1 MKRYAKTAL
10 CITLTAAMLFTDTSI
25 TAFAQEERQQTE
37 ETITQEAPVMEETTE
52 PFSEERASDKES
64 TEKAF
69 TEEADAEGTFT
80 EEKNT
85 ESICTEEENTKST
98 FTENAS
104 DENTITNE
112 STEENVVEDSSI
124 EGNPT
129 EPAESLTEATETES
143 VSNEETMPEDGT
155 DINIEETEMASEI
168 ETETETEESVDKFT
182 FSGTD
187 LPHGEYKE
195 NGSNITWAIDE
206 NGKLTVEGTGNI
218 SGAGSDS
225 RSPWHEYRND
235 ILSAEINV
243 TGMTHAVNMFYG
255 CSHLKEVDLSGLETG
270 KMTKM
275 NEMFSGC
282 SELTGLDLS
291 KFDTSNVTDMY
302 RMFHNCSSLTQLDLS
317 SFNTSNVSDI
327 SGMFFGCSSLTQL
340 DLSGFN
346 TSNTTDMGSMF
357 SGCSSL
363 TSLDLSNLNTSNVT
377 NMNGIFSDC
386 SSLTSLDLSNLNTSK
401 ATNMSLMFFGCSSLE
416 TLDLSS
422 LNTSNAKYIRG
433 MFSGCKSLTSLDLS
447 KFDTS
452 NVIDMAGMFGSCSS
466 LTSLDIS
473 KLDTSKATGMGSMF
487 YDCSGLTSLDLSN
500 FDTSNVADMQG
511 MFYGCSSLTDLDIS
525 NFDTSSVVNMRTM
538 FSGCS
543 GLTSLDISNFDTSNA
558 TNMERMFDNCSGL
571 ESLNLSG
578 FDMSKMPPVEYIYF
592 FVDGCTKL
600 SKINTPRNVLLE
612 LSLPD
617 KESVWYDGI
626 GKQYKNL
633 PQKLPY
639 SILLTKGTAPEA
651 STGYIAVSK
660 KKMLYYVGDT
670 VKDDDLTVMYYAP
683 DTTVTVLN
691 IGDYTTNVSEIK
703 TSEEGAQSLTVS
715 YNGMTAEIKLRIS
728 KGLGGTYTENG
739 NNITWALDSDGNLT
753 VEGTGD
759 FAPKGR
765 KEDRAPWFRY
775 CTRIKSVKADIKG
788 MTDAGYMFNG
798 CVNLE
803 SVDLSGLDTGNV
815 TTTRG
820 MFQNCSN
827 LEYLDLSRFVT
838 DNVTSMESMFYK
850 CSGLKKLN
858 ISGFNTGKVT
868 DMGRMFSYCSSLTA
882 LDLSSFDT
890 GNVQTMWAMFHQCPS
905 LEQLNISGF
914 NTSKVRDMHAM
925 FGYCKSLTSLDLHG
939 FDTHNVI
946 AMDGLF
952 DGCKNLT
959 ELNVSSFNTEKVK
972 SMSSMFSGCESL
984 TEIDLSG
991 FDTHNV
997 GIEVDGGGMQ
1007 YLFSECRSLESL
1019 DLSSFDTRNVK
1030 NMFAMF
1036 RNCTNLKTLNI
1047 SSFNTVE
1054 VQDMSDMFNGCRSL
1068 TSLDLSSFD
1077 MGRVTTVANNFG
1089 GMLQNCDALSEVYT
1103 ARNLK
1108 LSVPLPSGEWQD
1120 MSGASYTNLPTELSY
1135 SILLAKDSKPEAGTE
1150 HITASKE
1157 KTVYYIGDTINT
1169 DDVTVRYY
1177 GKDGTVKILVS
1188 GFTTN
1193 ASDLPMDTAGTKT
1206 LVVTYQQSMTAKI
1219 QLTVLEK
1226 EVTDKKEVNIS
1237 GIKISD
1243 HTYNKKPA
1251 SYTGTAKV
1259 VLKTNN
1265 VDVTSSVKLTYTY
1278 SGTQMNGSTYA
1289 ASATAP
1295 VNAGNYKLTIAV
1307 AQDDKNYTGSVSY
1320 PFKITQAPLTI
1331 TARDIGVKIG
1341 ADLPKAEDYQ
1351 YSTTGLLGDD
1361 KLLKEPV
1368 LNCDITDTA
1377 QAGTYDITIT
1387 GADAGMNYSITYKNG
1402 TLTVNETGEITHYY
1416 TVIFNRN
1423 GHGTD
1428 TTSTGIKEGSLLEK
1442 PQDPQAEGYTFTG
1455 WYKDQSC
1462 TVLWDFAKD
1471 TIQSDTTVYAG
1482 WKANDDNKGDG
1493 DKDDDNKG
1501 DGDKDDDNKD
1511 DDNKDDNNDNYPA
1524 DKDDSAFADAER
1536 TPLSAVS
1543 AAIANISARVYDGT
1557 AYEPVIKV
1565 TANINGK
1572 NTTLTEGIDY
1582 RVLYKDHIKAG
1593 TATVTIKGNGI
1604 YKGSVSKTYTIS
1616 PRPVKKLKVITG
1628 SVAAAQ
1634 TGADTASLPVYV
1646 YDGAKRLSYNT
1657 DFTLTGYSAAGQTAQ
1672 VTVTG
1677 KGNYTGSMT
1686 AKLSLYNVASDK
1698 LINPSNVGEIQP
1710 VSYNAGKAVK
1720 PEPVVTAGGAK
1731 LVKNKDYKVQYQNNK
1746 NAGTAFV
1753 IVTGKGAYRG
1763 KVVVPFTIKA
1773 AQGTSGMTVKSISAK
1788 TYNGKYQRPAPS
1800 VTVSISGK
1808 NKKLV
1813 KNKDYTVTY
1822 KNNRHAGTAEVLITG
1837 KGNYAGMTAKTTFT
1851 IKPQNITKAALKG
1864 TQGNLTLIYS
1874 KGILKQGTD
1883 YEQPIYGEVK
1893 KNKIKVTIKGKGDFT
1908 GTMQKSVKVQ

>member
-1 MKRYAKTAL
+1 
-10 CITLTAAMLFTDTSI
+10 
-25 TAFAQEERQQTE
+25 
-37 ETITQEAPVMEETTE
+37 
-52 PFSEERASDKES
+52 
-64 TEKAF
+64 
-69 TEEADAEGTFT
+69 
-80 EEKNT
+80 
-85 ESICTEEENTKST
+85 
-98 FTENAS
+98 
-104 DENTITNE
+104 
-112 STEENVVEDSSI
+112 
-124 EGNPT
+124 
-129 EPAESLTEATETES
+129 
-143 VSNEETMPEDGT
+143 
-155 DINIEETEMASEI
+155 
-168 ETETETEESVDKFT
+168 
-182 FSGTD
+182 
-187 LPHGEYKE
+187 
-195 NGSNITWAIDE
+195 
-206 NGKLTVEGTGNI
+206 
-218 SGAGSDS
+218 
-225 RSPWHEYRND
+225 
-235 ILSAEINV
+235 
-243 TGMTHAVNMFYG
+243 
-255 CSHLKEVDLSGLETG
+255 
-270 KMTKM
+270 
-275 NEMFSGC
+275 
-282 SELTGLDLS
+282 
-291 KFDTSNVTDMY
+291 
-302 RMFHNCSSLTQLDLS
+302 
-317 SFNTSNVSDI
+317 
-327 SGMFFGCSSLTQL
+327 
-340 DLSGFN
+340 
-346 TSNTTDMGSMF
+346 
-357 SGCSSL
+357 
-363 TSLDLSNLNTSNVT
+363 
-377 NMNGIFSDC
+377 
-386 SSLTSLDLSNLNTSK
+386 
-401 ATNMSLMFFGCSSLE
+401 
-416 TLDLSS
+416 
-422 LNTSNAKYIRG
+422 
-433 MFSGCKSLTSLDLS
+433 
-447 KFDTS
+447 
-452 NVIDMAGMFGSCSS
+452 
-466 LTSLDIS
+466 
-473 KLDTSKATGMGSMF
+473 
-487 YDCSGLTSLDLSN
+487 
-500 FDTSNVADMQG
+500 
-511 MFYGCSSLTDLDIS
+511 
-525 NFDTSSVVNMRTM
+525 
-538 FSGCS
+538 
-543 GLTSLDISNFDTSNA
+543 
-558 TNMERMFDNCSGL
+558 
-571 ESLNLSG
+571 
-578 FDMSKMPPVEYIYF
+578 
-592 FVDGCTKL
+592 
-600 SKINTPRNVLLE
+600 
-612 LSLPD
+612 
-617 KESVWYDGI
+617 
-626 GKQYKNL
+626 
-633 PQKLPY
+633 
-639 SILLTKGTAPEA
+639 
-651 STGYIAVSK
+651 
-660 KKMLYYVGDT
+660 
-670 VKDDDLTVMYYAP
+670 
-683 DTTVTVLN
+683 
-691 IGDYTTNVSEIK
+691 
-703 TSEEGAQSLTVS
+703 
-715 YNGMTAEIKLRIS
+715 
-728 KGLGGTYTENG
+728 
-739 NNITWALDSDGNLT
+739 
-753 VEGTGD
+753 
-759 FAPKGR
+759 
-765 KEDRAPWFRY
+765 
-775 CTRIKSVKADIKG
+775 

-820 MFQNCSN
+820 MFQNCSS
-827 LEYLDLSRFVT
+827 LESLDLSRFVT
-838 DNVTSMESMFYK
+838 DNVTSMDSMFYG

-858 ISGFNTGKVT
+858 ISGFNTSKVT
-868 DMGRMFSYCSSLTA
+868 NMGRMFSECSSLIA

-890 GNVQTMWAMFHQCPS
+890 GNVRSMGAMFYRCLS

-914 NTSKVRDMHAM
+914 NTSKVNEMVSM
-925 FGYCKSLTSLDLHG
+925 FSYCKSLRSLDLHN
-939 FDTHNVI
+939 FDTHNVTG
-946 AMDGLF
+946 MGGLF
-952 DGCKNLT
+952 NGCESLT
-959 ELNVSSFNTEKVK
+959 ELNICSFNTEKVK
-972 SMSSMFSGCESL
+972 SMSSMFAGCVSL
-984 TEIDLSG
+984 KEIDLRG

-997 GIEVDGGGMQ
+997 EKDYGGMQ
-1007 YLFSECRSLESL
+1007 HMFSACSSLESL
-1019 DLSSFDTRNVK
+1019 DLSSFDTRNVED
-1030 NMFAMF
+1030 MSAMF
-1036 RNCTNLKTLNI
+1036 WNCTNLKTLNI
-1047 SSFNTVE
+1047 TNFNTVE
-1054 VQDMSDMFNGCRSL
+1054 VRDMSAMFNGCKSL

-1077 MGRVTTVANNFG
+1077 MGRVTTVADNYGN
-1089 GMLQNCDALSEVYT
+1089 MLQNCDALSEVYT

-1120 MSGASYTNLPTELSY
+1120 MSGESYTNLPTELSY

-1157 KTVYYIGDTINT
+1157 KNVYYIGDTINT

-1278 SGTQMNGSTYA
+1278 SGTQMDGSTYA

-1341 ADLPKAEDYQ
+1341 ADLPK
-1351 YSTTGLLGDD
+1351 
-1361 KLLKEPV
+1361 
-1368 LNCDITDTA
+1368 
-1377 QAGTYDITIT
+1377 
-1387 GADAGMNYSITYKNG
+1387 
-1402 TLTVNETGEITHYY
+1402 YY
-1416 TVIFNRN
+1416 TVTFNRN

-1482 WKANDDNKGDG
+1482 WKANDDNK
-1493 DKDDDNKG
+1493 
-1501 DGDKDDDNKD
+1501 
-1511 DDNKDDNNDNYPA
+1511 DDNNDQYPA
-1524 DKDDSAFADAER
+1524 DKDDSAFTDAER

-1543 AAIANISARVYDGT
+1543 AAIANIRARVYDGT
-1557 AYEPVIKV
+1557 AYEPTIRV

-1604 YKGSVSKTYTIS
+1604 YKGSISKTYTIS

-1634 TGADTASLPVYV
+1634 TGADAASLPVYV

-1698 LINPSNVGEIQP
+1698 LINPGNVGEIQP
-1710 VSYNAGKAVK
+1710 MSYNAGKAVK

-1788 TYNGKYQRPAPS
+1788 TYNGKYQRPVPS
-1800 VTVSISGK
+1800 VTVSIGGK

-1822 KNNRHAGTAEVLITG
+1822 KNNRHAGTAEVHITG
-1837 KGNYAGMTAKTTFT
+1837 KGNYAGMTAKATFT
-1851 IKPQNITKAALKG
+1851 IKPQNITKASLKG
-1864 TQGNLTLIYS
+1864 TQGNLSLTYS

-1908 GTMQKSVKVQ
+1908 GTMQKSVKLQ

>member
-1 MKRYAKTAL
+1 
-10 CITLTAAMLFTDTSI
+10 
-25 TAFAQEERQQTE
+25 
-37 ETITQEAPVMEETTE
+37 
-52 PFSEERASDKES
+52 
-64 TEKAF
+64 
-69 TEEADAEGTFT
+69 
-80 EEKNT
+80 
-85 ESICTEEENTKST
+85 
-98 FTENAS
+98 
-104 DENTITNE
+104 
-112 STEENVVEDSSI
+112 
-124 EGNPT
+124 
-129 EPAESLTEATETES
+129 
-143 VSNEETMPEDGT
+143 
-155 DINIEETEMASEI
+155 
-168 ETETETEESVDKFT
+168 
-182 FSGTD
+182 
-187 LPHGEYKE
+187 
-195 NGSNITWAIDE
+195 
-206 NGKLTVEGTGNI
+206 
-218 SGAGSDS
+218 
-225 RSPWHEYRND
+225 
-235 ILSAEINV
+235 
-243 TGMTHAVNMFYG
+243 
-255 CSHLKEVDLSGLETG
+255 
-270 KMTKM
+270 
-275 NEMFSGC
+275 MFSAC
-282 SELTGLDLS
+282 S
-291 KFDTSNVTDMY
+291 
-302 RMFHNCSSLTQLDLS
+302 
-317 SFNTSNVSDI
+317 
-327 SGMFFGCSSLTQL
+327 
-340 DLSGFN
+340 
-346 TSNTTDMGSMF
+346 
-357 SGCSSL
+357 
-363 TSLDLSNLNTSNVT
+363 
-377 NMNGIFSDC
+377 
-386 SSLTSLDLSNLNTSK
+386 
-401 ATNMSLMFFGCSSLE
+401 
-416 TLDLSS
+416 
-422 LNTSNAKYIRG
+422 
-433 MFSGCKSLTSLDLS
+433 
-447 KFDTS
+447 
-452 NVIDMAGMFGSCSS
+452 
-466 LTSLDIS
+466 
-473 KLDTSKATGMGSMF
+473 
-487 YDCSGLTSLDLSN
+487 
-500 FDTSNVADMQG
+500 
-511 MFYGCSSLTDLDIS
+511 
-525 NFDTSSVVNMRTM
+525 
-538 FSGCS
+538 
-543 GLTSLDISNFDTSNA
+543 
-558 TNMERMFDNCSGL
+558 
-571 ESLNLSG
+571 
-578 FDMSKMPPVEYIYF
+578 
-592 FVDGCTKL
+592 
-600 SKINTPRNVLLE
+600 
-612 LSLPD
+612 
-617 KESVWYDGI
+617 
-626 GKQYKNL
+626 
-633 PQKLPY
+633 
-639 SILLTKGTAPEA
+639 
-651 STGYIAVSK
+651 
-660 KKMLYYVGDT
+660 
-670 VKDDDLTVMYYAP
+670 
-683 DTTVTVLN
+683 
-691 IGDYTTNVSEIK
+691 
-703 TSEEGAQSLTVS
+703 
-715 YNGMTAEIKLRIS
+715 
-728 KGLGGTYTENG
+728 
-739 NNITWALDSDGNLT
+739 
-753 VEGTGD
+753 
-759 FAPKGR
+759 
-765 KEDRAPWFRY
+765 
-775 CTRIKSVKADIKG
+775 
-788 MTDAGYMFNG
+788 
-798 CVNLE
+798 
-803 SVDLSGLDTGNV
+803 
-815 TTTRG
+815 
-820 MFQNCSN
+820 
-827 LEYLDLSRFVT
+827 
-838 DNVTSMESMFYK
+838 
-850 CSGLKKLN
+850 
-858 ISGFNTGKVT
+858 
-868 DMGRMFSYCSSLTA
+868 
-882 LDLSSFDT
+882 
-890 GNVQTMWAMFHQCPS
+890 
-905 LEQLNISGF
+905 
-914 NTSKVRDMHAM
+914 
-925 FGYCKSLTSLDLHG
+925 
-939 FDTHNVI
+939 
-946 AMDGLF
+946 
-952 DGCKNLT
+952 
-959 ELNVSSFNTEKVK
+959 
-972 SMSSMFSGCESL
+972 
-984 TEIDLSG
+984 
-991 FDTHNV
+991 
-997 GIEVDGGGMQ
+997 
-1007 YLFSECRSLESL
+1007 SLESL
-1019 DLSSFDTRNVK
+1019 DLSSFDTRNVED
-1030 NMFAMF
+1030 MSAMF
-1036 RNCTNLKTLNI
+1036 WNCTNLKTLNI
-1047 SSFNTVE
+1047 TNFNTVE
-1054 VQDMSDMFNGCRSL
+1054 VRDMSAMFNGCKSL

-1077 MGRVTTVANNFG
+1077 MERVTTVANNFG

-1193 ASDLPMDTAGTKT
+1193 ASDLSMNTAGTKK
-1206 LVVTYQQSMTAKI
+1206 LVVTYQQSMKAEI

-1243 HTYNKKPA
+1243 RTYNKKPA

-1278 SGTQMNGSTYA
+1278 SGTQMDGSTYA

-1295 VNAGNYKLTIAV
+1295 INAGNYKLTIAV

-1331 TARDIGVKIG
+1331 TARDMGVKIG

-1402 TLTVNETGEITHYY
+1402 TLTVNETGESTKYY
-1416 TVIFNRN
+1416 TVTFNRN

-1511 DDNKDDNNDNYPA
+1511 DDNKDDNNDKYPA
-1524 DKDDSAFADAER
+1524 DKDDSAFTDAER

-1543 AAIANISARVYDGT
+1543 AAIANINARVYDGT
-1557 AYEPVIKV
+1557 AYEPTIKV

-1604 YKGSVSKTYTIS
+1604 YKGSISKTYTIS

-1634 TGADTASLPVYV
+1634 TGADAASLPVYV

-1677 KGNYTGSMT
+1677 KGNYTGSVT

-1698 LINPSNVGEIQP
+1698 LINPGNVGEIQP

-1720 PEPVVTAGGAK
+1720 PEPVVTAGGAR

-1753 IVTGKGAYRG
+1753 IVTGKGAYKG

-1800 VTVSISGK
+1800 VTVSIGGK

-1822 KNNRHAGTAEVLITG
+1822 KNNRHAGTAEVIVTG

-1851 IKPQNITKAALKG
+1851 IKPQNITKASLKG
-1864 TQGNLTLIYS
+1864 TQGNLTLTYS

>member
-25 TAFAQEERQQTE
+25 TAFAQEETQQTE
-37 ETITQEAPVMEETTE
+37 EAITQEAPVMEETTE

-143 VSNEETMPEDGT
+143 VSNEQTMPEDGT

-452 NVIDMAGMFGSCSS
+452 NVIDMAGMFGNCSS

-500 FDTSNVADMQG
+500 FDTSNVANMQG
-511 MFYGCSSLTDLDIS
+511 MFEGCSSLTDLDIS
-525 NFDTSSVVNMRTM
+525 NFDTSSVVNMHTM
-538 FSGCS
+538 FRDCS
-543 GLTSLDISNFDTSNA
+543 GLTSLDLSNFDTSSV

-578 FDMSKMPPVEYIYF
+578 FDMRKILPTEYIYF
-592 FVDGCTKL
+592 FMNGCSKL
-600 SKINTPRNVLLE
+600 SKINTPRNVLRE

-617 KESVWYDGI
+617 KESIWYDGI
-626 GKQYKNL
+626 GNQYEKLPQNL
-633 PQKLPY
+633 PH

-660 KKMLYYVGDT
+660 KKTLYYVGDT
-670 VKDDDLTVMYYAP
+670 VKDDDLTVVYYAP
-683 DTTVTVLN
+683 DVAVTVLN
-691 IGDYTTNVSEIK
+691 AGDYTTNVSEIK
-703 TSEEGAQSLTVS
+703 TTKEGAQSLTVS

-728 KGLGGTYTENG
+728 KGLGGIYTENG

-759 FAPKGR
+759 FAPKGS
-765 KEDRAPWFRY
+765 KEDRAPWFQYR
-775 CTRIKSVKADIKG
+775 TRIKSVKADIKG

-820 MFQNCSN
+820 MFQNCSS
-827 LEYLDLSRFVT
+827 LESLDLSRFVT
-838 DNVTSMESMFYK
+838 DNVTSMDSMFYG

-858 ISGFNTGKVT
+858 ISGFNTSKVT
-868 DMGRMFSYCSSLTA
+868 NMGRMFSECSSLIA

-890 GNVQTMWAMFHQCPS
+890 GNVRSMGAMFYRCLS

-914 NTSKVRDMHAM
+914 NTSKVNEMVSM
-925 FGYCKSLTSLDLHG
+925 FSYCKSLRSLDLHN
-939 FDTHNVI
+939 FNTHNVTG
-946 AMDGLF
+946 MGGLF
-952 DGCKNLT
+952 NGCESLT
-959 ELNVSSFNTEKVK
+959 ELNISSFNTEKVK
-972 SMSSMFSGCESL
+972 SMSSMFAGCVSL
-984 TEIDLSG
+984 KEIDLRG

-997 GIEVDGGGMQ
+997 EKDYGGMQ
-1007 YLFSECRSLESL
+1007 HMFSACSSLESL
-1019 DLSSFDTRNVK
+1019 DLSSFDTRNVED
-1030 NMFAMF
+1030 MSAMF
-1036 RNCTNLKTLNI
+1036 WNCTNLKTLNI
-1047 SSFNTVE
+1047 TNFNTVE
-1054 VQDMSDMFNGCRSL
+1054 VRDMSAMFNGCKSL

-1077 MGRVTTVANNFG
+1077 MGRVTTVADNYGN
-1089 GMLQNCDALSEVYT
+1089 MLQNCDALSEVYT

-1511 DDNKDDNNDNYPA
+1511 DDNKDDNNDKYPA

-1543 AAIANISARVYDGT
+1543 AAIANINARVYDGT
-1557 AYEPVIKV
+1557 AYEPTIKV

-1604 YKGSVSKTYTIS
+1604 YKGSISKTYTIS

-1634 TGADTASLPVYV
+1634 TGADAASLPVYV

-1677 KGNYTGSMT
+1677 KGNYTGSVT

-1698 LINPSNVGEIQP
+1698 LINPGNVGEIQP

-1720 PEPVVTAGGAK
+1720 PEPVVTAGGAR

-1753 IVTGKGAYRG
+1753 IVTGKGAYKG

-1800 VTVSISGK
+1800 VTVSIGGK

-1822 KNNRHAGTAEVLITG
+1822 KNNRHAGTAEVIVTG

-1851 IKPQNITKAALKG
+1851 IKPQNITKASLKG
-1864 TQGNLTLIYS
+1864 TQGNLTLTYS

>member
-37 ETITQEAPVMEETTE
+37 ETWQEADAEETAFEETNSSTEEAITQEAPVMEETTK
-52 PFSEERASDKES
+52 PSSEERASDKES

-195 NGSNITWAIDE
+195 NGSNITWAIDA

-218 SGAGSDS
+218 SDAGSDS

-255 CSHLKEVDLSGLETG
+255 CSHLKEVDLSGLKTG
-270 KMTKM
+270 KMIKM

-282 SELTGLDLS
+282 NELTGLDLS
-291 KFDTSNVTDMY
+291 DFDTSNVIDMY
-302 RMFHNCSSLTQLDLS
+302 RMFHNCSSLTQLDLNG
-317 SFNTSNVSDI
+317 FDTGNVTSMT
-327 SGMFFGCSSLTQL
+327 G
-340 DLSGFN
+340 
-346 TSNTTDMGSMF
+346 MF

-363 TSLDLSNLNTSNVT
+363 TNLNVSSFNTSNVT
-377 NMNGIFSDC
+377 SMSSMFQNC
-386 SSLTSLDLSNLNTSK
+386 SSLTNLNVRDFNTSKVTSMAQMFWNCGSLSSLNLSNFHTDKVTDMGRMFQGCSYLTDLDLSNFDTNK
-401 ATNMSLMFFGCSSLE
+401 VTNM
-416 TLDLSS
+416 
-422 LNTSNAKYIRG
+422 RG
-433 MFSGCKSLTSLDLS
+433 MFGGCSVLS
-447 KFDTS
+447 
-452 NVIDMAGMFGSCSS
+452 N
-466 LTSLDIS
+466 LDIS
-473 KLDTSKATGMGSMF
+473 NFNTFNSTDMGGMFDG
-487 YDCSGLTSLDLSN
+487 CSGLTSLDLSN
-500 FDTSNVADMQG
+500 FDTSNVANMQG
-511 MFYGCSSLTDLDIS
+511 MFEGCSSLTDLDIS
-525 NFDTSSVVNMRTM
+525 NFDTSSVVNMHTM
-538 FSGCS
+538 FRDCS
-543 GLTSLDISNFDTSNA
+543 GLTSLDLSNFDTSSV

-578 FDMSKMPPVEYIYF
+578 FDMRKILPTEYIYF
-592 FVDGCTKL
+592 FMNGCSKL
-600 SKINTPRNVLLE
+600 SKINTPRNVLRE

-617 KESVWYDGI
+617 KESIWYDGI
-626 GKQYKNL
+626 GNQYEKLPQNL
-633 PQKLPY
+633 PH
-639 SILLTKGTAPEA
+639 SILLTKGTAPET

-660 KKMLYYVGDT
+660 KKTLYYVGDT
-670 VKDDDLTVMYYAP
+670 VKDEDLTVVYYAP
-683 DTTVTVLN
+683 DAAVTVLN
-691 IGDYTTNVSEIK
+691 AGDYTTNVSEIK
-703 TSEEGAQSLTVS
+703 TTKEGAQSLTVS

-728 KGLGGTYTENG
+728 KGLGGIYTENG

-759 FAPKGR
+759 FAPKGS
-765 KEDRAPWFRY
+765 KEDRAPWFQYR
-775 CTRIKSVKADIKG
+775 TRIKSVKADIKG

-1007 YLFSECRSLESL
+1007 YLFSECSSLESL

-1077 MGRVTTVANNFG
+1077 MGRVTTVANTFG

-1103 ARNLK
+1103 ARNLN

-1193 ASDLPMDTAGTKT
+1193 ASDLSMNTAGTKT
-1206 LVVTYQQSMTAKI
+1206 LVVTYQQSMKAEI

-1243 HTYNKKPA
+1243 RTYNKKPA

-1416 TVIFNRN
+1416 TVTFNMN

-1428 TTSTGIKEGSLLEK
+1428 TTSTGIEEGSLLEK

-1462 TVLWDFAKD
+1462 TVFWDFAKD

-1634 TGADTASLPVYV
+1634 TGTDTASLPVYV